1 VKGIVM
7 KQEKKIISW
16 IKLFILI
23 SIFGFGSQ
31 LFAQGFIIPRPH
43 PRFIHP
49 MPQLTEHEV
58 DVEITDRVAEVTV
71 EQVFYN
77 GSGRQMEGTYYFP
90 LPKGASISDFK
101 MYADGKVLSGEL
113 LEKEKARK
121 IYEDIVRRNIDPALL
136 EYVDHNLF
144 SASIFPIPAKK
155 ERKIVLKYSSMLE
168 QDGDLVKFSYPL
180 RGEIGAG
187 RTGPHP
193 PILRGRHE
201 KENRKDYLGND
212 KVEQTVNLNIES
224 KVAIKNIYSP
234 SHDVDISRRGDF
246 RAKVSYEGVRKE
258 TEENFV
264 LYYSYSESDFGM
276 SLLSFHPRKKE
287 YGYFMMLIS
296 PKVAFKKSEI
306 IKKDIIFILD
316 TSGSMKGEKIKQA
329 KDGLEYCLKS
339 LNANDR
345 FNLISFSTES
355 KFFKD
360 NLVDA
365 SEYKNDA
372 LDYINDLEA
381 KGGTNIS
388 EALMDALKMERK
400 KGRPLSIVFMTDGL
414 PTSGERDVGNIIKNV
429 SRKNKE
435 KIKIFTFGVGYDV
448 NTYLLDKIADESQAA
463 SDYIEPEEDI
473 EEKISSFYDKVS
485 HPVLTDLNIDF
496 GNIKVDD
503 VFPKR
508 LPDLFK
514 GSQIT
519 IMGRYQ
525 KDKNSEITL
534 TGKVSTKRKQ
544 FEYDAEFTASKNN
557 DFLAHLWA
565 TRKIGFLMDEIR
577 LHGENDELKEEVIR
591 LSKKYG
597 VMSPYTSFLVQEE
610 EEMADK
616 DRFHLGQGVPLS
628 TMDASINAPMAVP
641 SKRAGAGE
649 AKKVGGVYQVKMSK
663 QTRTMKEAET
673 ISADQK
679 IKRAGKRSFYKKGE
693 FWIDTEYNEEKTIN
707 IKYGSQAYTELILT
721 YPEIAKIVA
730 MGDKIIFKFK
740 DRFVKISE
748 KGKEKMSK
756 KELRSLFE

>member
-1 VKGIVM
+1 M
-7 KQEKKIISW
+7 KKEKKNNHW

-23 SIFGFGSQ
+23 SVVGFSSQ
-31 LFAQGFIIPRPH
+31 LFAQGFIIPRPR

-49 MPQLTEHEV
+49 MPQLTKHEV

-77 GSGRQMEGTYYFP
+77 GSSRQMEGTYYFP

-136 EYVDHNLF
+136 EYVDFNLF
-144 SASIFPIPAKK
+144 SASIFPIPPKK

-168 QDGDLVKFSYPL
+168 QDGGLVKFSYPL

-193 PILRGRHE
+193 PIFRGRHE
-201 KENRKDYLGND
+201 KENRKRYPGSD
-212 KVEQTVNLNIES
+212 KVEQTINLDIES

-234 SHDVDISRRGDF
+234 SHDVDVSRRGDF

-258 TEENFV
+258 AEDNFV
-264 LYYSYSESDFGM
+264 LYYSFSESDFGM
-276 SLLSFHPRKKE
+276 SLLSYFPRKKD

-296 PKVAFKKSEI
+296 PKVNFKKSEI

-316 TSGSMKGEKIKQA
+316 TSGSMKGEKMKQA
-329 KDGLEYCLKS
+329 KDGLEYCLES
-339 LNANDR
+339 LNDNDR

-355 KFFKD
+355 KFFKE

-381 KGGTNIS
+381 KGGTNIN
-388 EALMDALKMERK
+388 EALMDALKMENK
-400 KGRPLSIVFMTDGL
+400 KSRPLSIVFLTDGL
-414 PTSGERDVGNIIKNV
+414 PTSGEREPGNIIKNV

-435 KIKIFTFGVGYDV
+435 KVKIFTFGVGYDV

-463 SDYIEPEEDI
+463 SDYIEPEENI

-503 VFPKR
+503 VFPKK

-514 GSQIT
+514 GSQLT

-525 KDKNSEITL
+525 KEKNVEITL
-534 TGKVSTKRKQ
+534 NGKVSGKTKK
-544 FEYDAEFTASKNN
+544 FKYDAEFSASKSN

-610 EEMADK
+610 EELAGR
-616 DRFHLGQGVPLS
+616 DRFHFGRGVPLS
-628 TMDASINAPMAVP
+628 TMDASANAPMAAP

-673 ISADQK
+673 ISADQM

-707 IKYGSQAYTELILT
+707 IKYGSQAYTELVLT
-721 YPEIAKIVA
+721 YSEIAKIAALGEKV
-730 MGDKIIFKFK
+730 IFKFK
-740 DRFVKISE
+740 DKFVKICE
-748 KGKEKMSK
+748 NGKVKLLK
-756 KELRSLFE
+756 KELKMLFN

>member
-1 VKGIVM
+1 M
-7 KQEKKIISW
+7 KKETKKQRW
-16 IKLFILI
+16 IKFFILI
-23 SIFGFGSQ
+23 SVVGVSSH

-43 PRFIHP
+43 PKFHHP

-58 DVEITDRVAEVTV
+58 DVEITNRVAEVTV

-77 GSGRQMEGTYYFP
+77 GSSRQMEGTYYFP

-101 MYADGKVLSGEL
+101 MYVDGKVLSGEL

-144 SASIFPIPAKK
+144 SASIFPIPPKK

-168 QDGDLVKFSYPL
+168 QDGGLVKFSYPL

-187 RTGPHP
+187 RTGPRP
-193 PILRGRHE
+193 QIIRGRHE
-201 KENRKDYLGND
+201 NETTKRFPRKN
-212 KVEQTVNLNIES
+212 KVEQTINLVIES
-224 KVAIKNIYSP
+224 TVAIKNIYSP
-234 SHDVDISRRGDF
+234 SHDVDVSRRGDF
-246 RAKVSYEGVRKE
+246 RAKVSYEGIRKE
-258 TEENFV
+258 AEENFV
-264 LYYSYSESDFGM
+264 LYYSFSESDFGL
-276 SLLSFHPRKKE
+276 SLLSYHPRKKD

-296 PKVAFKKSEI
+296 PKVDFKKSEI

-339 LNANDR
+339 LNDNDR
-345 FNLISFSTES
+345 FALISFSTES
-355 KFFKD
+355 KFFKE
-360 NLVDA
+360 NLADA

-381 KGGTNIS
+381 KGGTNIN

-400 KGRPLSIVFMTDGL
+400 KNRPLSIVFLTDGL
-414 PTSGERDVGNIIKNV
+414 PTSGVRDAGNIIKNV
-429 SRKNKE
+429 SKKNTQKV
-435 KIKIFTFGVGYDV
+435 KIFTFGVGYDV

-463 SDYIEPEEDI
+463 SDYIEPEENI

-503 VFPKR
+503 VFPKK

-514 GSQIT
+514 GTQLT
-519 IMGRYQ
+519 IMGRYH
-525 KDKNSEITL
+525 KDRNTEITL
-534 TGKVSTKRKQ
+534 TGRVSGKRKE
-544 FEYDAEFTASKNN
+544 FEYDAEFSASKSN

-610 EEMADK
+610 EELV
-616 DRFHLGQGVPLS
+616 DRDSFHSRPGAPIR
-628 TMDASINAPMAVP
+628 TMDASANAPLAASV
-641 SKRAGAGE
+641 KGEGARE
-649 AKKVGGVYQVKMSK
+649 AKKMGGVYNVKMSK

-673 ISADQK
+673 ISADQM
-679 IKRAGKRSFYKKGE
+679 IKRAGKRSFYKKDK
-693 FWIDTEYNEEKTIN
+693 FWLDTEYNEEKTIN

-730 MGDKIIFKFK
+730 LGDKIIFKFK
-740 DRFVKISE
+740 DKFVKISE
-748 KGKEKMSK
+748 EGKEKISK
-756 KELRSLFE
+756 RELKKLFE

>member
-1 VKGIVM
+1 M
-7 KQEKKIISW
+7 
-16 IKLFILI
+16 FILFSVI
-23 SIFGFGSQ
+23 SFSSE

-43 PRFIHP
+43 PNFRHL

-58 DVEITDRVAEVTV
+58 DVEIIDCVAEVTV

-77 GSGRQMEGTYYFP
+77 GSKWQMEGTYYFP

-101 MYADGKVLSGEL
+101 MYVDGKVLSGEL
-113 LEKEKARK
+113 LEKDKARK

-136 EYVDHNLF
+136 EYIDHNLF
-144 SASIFPIPAKK
+144 SASIFPIPPKK

-168 QDGDLVKFSYPL
+168 QNGGLVKFFYPL

-187 RTGPHP
+187 RTVPPP
-193 PILRGRHE
+193 PIIHGRLE
-201 KENRKDYLGND
+201 KDRKQYSKYD
-212 KVEQTVNLNIES
+212 KIKQIITLDIES

-234 SHDVDISRRGDF
+234 SHNVDVSRRGDF
-246 RAKVSYEGVRKE
+246 RAKVSYEGNRKQ

-264 LYYSYSESDFGM
+264 LYYSFSESDFGM
-276 SLLSFHPRKKE
+276 SLLSYHPRKKD

-296 PKVAFKKSEI
+296 PKVDFKKSEI

-339 LNANDR
+339 LNDNDR
-345 FNLISFSTES
+345 FALISFSTES
-355 KFFKD
+355 RFFKKY
-360 NLVDA
+360 LVDA

-372 LDYINDLEA
+372 LDYIDDLDA
-381 KGGTNIS
+381 KGGTNIN
-388 EALMDALKMERK
+388 EALMDALKIERK
-400 KGRPLSIVFMTDGL
+400 KGRPLSIVFLTDGL
-414 PTSGERDVGNIIKNV
+414 PTSGERDPANIIKNV
-429 SRKNKE
+429 SKKNTK
-435 KIKIFTFGVGYDV
+435 KVKIFTFGVGYDV
-448 NTYLLDKIADESQAA
+448 NTYLLDKIAEESQAV
-463 SDYIEPEEDI
+463 SDYIEPEENI

-485 HPVLTDLNIDF
+485 HPVLTNLDIDF
-496 GNIKVDD
+496 GNIEVDD
-503 VFPKR
+503 VFPKK

-514 GSQIT
+514 GSLLT
-519 IMGRYQ
+519 IMGRYK
-525 KDKNSEITL
+525 KDKSAEITL
-534 TGKVSTKRKQ
+534 TGKVSGNTKK
-544 FEYDAEFTASKNN
+544 FEYDAEFSASKSN

-610 EEMADK
+610 EELAAR
-616 DRFHLGQGVPLS
+616 DRFHFRPGVPLS
-628 TMDASINAPMAVP
+628 TMDASKNTPMAAP
-641 SKRAGAGE
+641 SKRAGAGV

-673 ISADQK
+673 ISADQM
-679 IKRAGKRSFYKKGE
+679 IKRAGKRSFYKKSE

-730 MGDKIIFKFK
+730 LGDKIIFRFK
-740 DRFVKISE
+740 DRFVKIAE
-748 KGKEKMSK
+748 EGKEKISK
-756 KELRSLFE
+756 NELKKLFE